1 MMAKKHSETSAIARR
16 GLMLVLSSPSGAGKT
31 TLSRRLLDQDGGVT
45 LSISVTTRKMRPGE
59 QDGRDYHFIDQQ
71 RFDALIDKD
80 ELLEYAEVFD
90 NYYGT
95 PRKPVMD
102 ALAKGRDVLFDID
115 WQGAKSIADAAG
127 PDTASV
133 FILPP
138 TMADLAARLRSRAQ
152 DADAVIARRLGRAKG
167 EIEKW
172 TAYDYVIVNDDFER
186 AYGKLAAIYRAER
199 LRRERNP
206 WLATLVAILAGEAI

>member
-1 MMAKKHSETSAIARR
+1 MSNEPPRH
-16 GLMLVLSSPSGAGKT
+16 GLLLVISSPSGAGKT
-31 TLSRRLLDQDGGVT
+31 SLTRRLVADHPGLT
-45 LSISVTTRKMRPGE
+45 LSISATTRPPRPGE
-59 QDGRDYHFIDQQ
+59 SDGREYRFIGPEAFEAMAA
-71 RFDALIDKD
+71 RGEF
-80 ELLEYAEVFD
+80 LESAEVHEHR
-90 NYYGT
+90 YGT
-95 PRKPVMD
+95 PRAPIMD
-102 ALAKGRDVLFDID
+102 ALAEGRDVLFDID

>member
-1 MMAKKHSETSAIARR
+1 MSNEPPRR
-16 GLMLVLSSPSGAGKT
+16 GLLLVISSPSGAGKT
-31 TLSRRLLDQDGGVT
+31 SLTRRLVADHPGLT
-45 LSISVTTRKMRPGE
+45 LSISATTRPPRPGE
-59 QDGRDYHFIDQQ
+59 SDGREYRFIGPEAFEAMAA
-71 RFDALIDKD
+71 RGEF
-80 ELLEYAEVFD
+80 LESAEVHEHR
-90 NYYGT
+90 YGT
-95 PRKPVMD
+95 PRAPIMD
-102 ALAKGRDVLFDID
+102 ALAEGRDVLFDID